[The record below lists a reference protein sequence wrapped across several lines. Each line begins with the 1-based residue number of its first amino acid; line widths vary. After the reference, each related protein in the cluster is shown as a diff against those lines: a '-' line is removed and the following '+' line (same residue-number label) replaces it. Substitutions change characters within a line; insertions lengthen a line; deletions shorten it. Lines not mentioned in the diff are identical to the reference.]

1 MFFTFYLRH
10 SYVRIMD
17 IMSILQAESTKKD
30 KKESVEEGVI
40 WFLIKKHFQCFFF
53 CKYHILGK

>member
-40 WFLIKKHFQCFFF
+40 
-53 CKYHILGK
+53 